1 MDDKEKLLRKEMQIL
16 RLKMKILKMDKERT
30 EEKMGDY
37 KGELEILLAIVAV
50 GLVVYFITSTVG
62 MIMQEV
68 ENEYRILH
76 QEY

>member
-16 RLKMKILKMDKERT
+16 RLKMKILKMEKERT

-50 GLVVYFITSTVG
+50 SLVVYFITSTIG
-62 MIMQEV
+62 MVM
-68 ENEYRILH
+68 
-76 QEY
+76 

>member
-30 EEKMGDY
+30 EKKMGDY

-50 GLVVYFITSTVG
+50 SLVVYFVTSTVG
-62 MIMQEV
+62 MIM
-68 ENEYRILH
+68 
-76 QEY
+76 

>member
-37 KGELEILLAIVAV
+37 KGELEILLAMVAV
-50 GLVVYFITSTVG
+50 SLVVYFITSTIG
-62 MIMQEV
+62 MVM
-68 ENEYRILH
+68 
-76 QEY
+76 

>member
-50 GLVVYFITSTVG
+50 SLLVYFVVSTVG
-62 MIMQEV
+62 MVM
-68 ENEYRILH
+68 
-76 QEY
+76 

>member
-50 GLVVYFITSTVG
+50 SLVVYFITSTIG
-62 MIMQEV
+62 MVMQEV
-68 ENEYRILH
+68 EE
-76 QEY
+76 

>member
-16 RLKMKILKMDKERT
+16 RLKMKLLKVEKERT

-50 GLVVYFITSTVG
+50 GLVVYFVTSTIG
-62 MIMQEV
+62 MVMQEV
-68 ENEYRILH
+68 EE
-76 QEY
+76 

>member
-50 GLVVYFITSTVG
+50 CLVVYFITSTIG
-62 MIMQEV
+62 MVM
-68 ENEYRILH
+68 
-76 QEY
+76 

>member
-30 EEKMGDY
+30 EEKMEDY

-50 GLVVYFITSTVG
+50 SLVVYFITSTVG
-62 MIMQEV
+62 MVM
-68 ENEYRILH
+68 
-76 QEY
+76 

>member
-1 MDDKEKLLRKEMQIL
+1 MDDKEKLLKKEMQIL

-50 GLVVYFITSTVG
+50 SLVVYFITSTIG
-62 MIMQEV
+62 MVI
-68 ENEYRILH
+68 
-76 QEY
+76 

>member
-1 MDDKEKLLRKEMQIL
+1 MDDKEKLLKKEMQIL

-50 GLVVYFITSTVG
+50 SLVVYFITSTIG
-62 MIMQEV
+62 MIM
-68 ENEYRILH
+68 
-76 QEY
+76 

>member
-37 KGELEILLAIVAV
+37 NGELEILLAIVAV
-50 GLVVYFITSTVG
+50 SLVVYFITSTIG
-62 MIMQEV
+62 MVM
-68 ENEYRILH
+68 
-76 QEY
+76 

>member
-50 GLVVYFITSTVG
+50 GLLVYFVTSTVG
-62 MIMQEV
+62 MVM
-68 ENEYRILH
+68 
-76 QEY
+76 

>member
-16 RLKMKILKMDKERT
+16 RLKMKLLKMEKERT

-50 GLVVYFITSTVG
+50 GLVVYFITSTIG
-62 MIMQEV
+62 MVM
-68 ENEYRILH
+68 
-76 QEY
+76 

>member
-1 MDDKEKLLRKEMQIL
+1 MDDKENLLRKEMQIL

-62 MIMQEV
+62 MIM
-68 ENEYRILH
+68 
-76 QEY
+76 

>member
-1 MDDKEKLLRKEMQIL
+1 MDDKEKLLKKEMQIL

-50 GLVVYFITSTVG
+50 SLVVYFVVSTVG
-62 MIMQEV
+62 MVM
-68 ENEYRILH
+68 
-76 QEY
+76 

>member
-16 RLKMKILKMDKERT
+16 RLKMNILKMDKERT

-50 GLVVYFITSTVG
+50 SLVVYFITSTIG
-62 MIMQEV
+62 MVM
-68 ENEYRILH
+68 
-76 QEY
+76 

>member
-62 MIMQEV
+62 MIM
-68 ENEYRILH
+68 
-76 QEY
+76 

>member
-16 RLKMKILKMDKERT
+16 RLKMKILKMDKERM

-50 GLVVYFITSTVG
+50 SLVVYFITSTVG
-62 MIMQEV
+62 MVMQEV
-68 ENEYRILH
+68 EE
-76 QEY
+76 

>member
-50 GLVVYFITSTVG
+50 SLVLYFITSTIG
-62 MIMQEV
+62 MVM
-68 ENEYRILH
+68 
-76 QEY
+76 

>member
-1 MDDKEKLLRKEMQIL
+1 MEVFNIDDKEKMLRKEMQIL

-50 GLVVYFITSTVG
+50 SLVVYFITSTIG
-62 MIMQEV
+62 MVM
-68 ENEYRILH
+68 
-76 QEY
+76 

>member
-16 RLKMKILKMDKERT
+16 RLKMKMLKMDKERT

-50 GLVVYFITSTVG
+50 SLVVYFITSTVG
-62 MIMQEV
+62 MVM
-68 ENEYRILH
+68 
-76 QEY
+76 

>member
-1 MDDKEKLLRKEMQIL
+1 MDDKEKLLRKEMQML

-50 GLVVYFITSTVG
+50 SLVVYFITSTIG
-62 MIMQEV
+62 MVM
-68 ENEYRILH
+68 
-76 QEY
+76 

>member
-50 GLVVYFITSTVG
+50 SLVVYFITSTVG
-62 MIMQEV
+62 MVMQEV
-68 ENEYRILH
+68 EE
-76 QEY
+76 

>member
-1 MDDKEKLLRKEMQIL
+1 MDDKEKLLKKEMQIL

-50 GLVVYFITSTVG
+50 SLVVYFITSTIG
-62 MIMQEV
+62 MVMQEV
-68 ENEYRILH
+68 EE
-76 QEY
+76 

>member
-50 GLVVYFITSTVG
+50 GLVVYFITSTIG
-62 MIMQEV
+62 MVMQEV
-68 ENEYRILH
+68 EE
-76 QEY
+76 

>member
-62 MIMQEV
+62 MVM
-68 ENEYRILH
+68 
-76 QEY
+76 

>member
-50 GLVVYFITSTVG
+50 GLLVYFVTSTIG
-62 MIMQEV
+62 MVM
-68 ENEYRILH
+68 
-76 QEY
+76 

>member
-50 GLVVYFITSTVG
+50 SLVVYFITSTVG
-62 MIMQEV
+62 MVM
-68 ENEYRILH
+68 
-76 QEY
+76 

>member
-16 RLKMKILKMDKERT
+16 RLKIKILKMEKERT

-50 GLVVYFITSTVG
+50 SLVVYFITSTIG
-62 MIMQEV
+62 MVM
-68 ENEYRILH
+68 
-76 QEY
+76 

>member
-16 RLKMKILKMDKERT
+16 RLKIKILKMDKERT

-50 GLVVYFITSTVG
+50 SLVVYFITSTIG
-62 MIMQEV
+62 MVM
-68 ENEYRILH
+68 
-76 QEY
+76 

>member
-50 GLVVYFITSTVG
+50 GLIVYFVVSTVG
-62 MIMQEV
+62 MVM
-68 ENEYRILH
+68 
-76 QEY
+76 

>member
-50 GLVVYFITSTVG
+50 GLVVYFITSTIG
-62 MIMQEV
+62 MVM
-68 ENEYRILH
+68 
-76 QEY
+76 

>member
-1 MDDKEKLLRKEMQIL
+1 MDDKENLLRKEMQIL

-50 GLVVYFITSTVG
+50 SLVVYFITSTVG
-62 MIMQEV
+62 MIM
-68 ENEYRILH
+68 
-76 QEY
+76 